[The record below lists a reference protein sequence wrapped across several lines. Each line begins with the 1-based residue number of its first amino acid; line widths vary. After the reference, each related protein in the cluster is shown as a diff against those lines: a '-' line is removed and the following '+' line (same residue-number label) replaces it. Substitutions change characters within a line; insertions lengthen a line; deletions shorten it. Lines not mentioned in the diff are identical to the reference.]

1 MPINSSVFTRI
12 MISVI
17 NNDSKMQRI
26 QFINQREAFVVIYLE
41 LSFSWQSNSL
51 EMYNFMALNTIKV
64 LCNYSHYPSPESFH
78 IPQLRLYNH

>member
-51 EMYNFMALNTIKV
+51 EMYNFILA
-64 LCNYSHYPSPESFH
+64 
-78 IPQLRLYNH
+78 